1 MASSY
6 EKVDQL
12 DRLENDYQQ
21 DEHLTN
27 GKVASGEEDKQEDDE
42 EEEIENIKLLQEDF
56 R

>member
-12 DRLENDYQQ
+12 DRLESDYQQ

-27 GKVASGEEDKQEDDE
+27 GVASGEEDKQEDDE